1 MKVTFPTS
9 IEAETVEAFDRRDAI
24 AAVSA
29 MQKFLKPGGV
39 AVIGAS
45 RNHDSIGGMLFKN
58 IVEGGFEG
66 AVFPVNS
73 KAGVVQSVTAYKSV
87 LDCPGPVDLALVVV
101 PARAVVGVAKECA
114 QKGVKGLVVVS
125 SGFAETGKEGA
136 ALQQQLVEVCRES
149 GMRLIGP
156 NCMGI
161 VNTDP
166 KVSLN
171 AQFSPF
177 QPKFG
182 RTAFFSQSGALG
194 ITVIEHANRQG
205 LGMSSF
211 ISVGNR
217 ADVSNNDLIQYW
229 ETDEGTE
236 LILLYLESFGNPRK
250 FARVARRVTR
260 KKPILAV
267 KSGRSTAGF
276 RATQSHTGALL
287 AASDVTVDALFRQ
300 AGVIRIDTLGEMF
313 DVASL
318 LVSQPVP
325 KGSRVAIVTNAG
337 GAGILAA
344 DACEGAGLQ
353 VPELGPEIQAELRS
367 FLSPEAGVR
376 NPVDMIASATP
387 EDYAKA
393 IRAVSKNSDIDAIVI
408 LFVPPI
414 AIVPEDVAKQIL
426 TATAELQGRIPVITN
441 FMATHGMPEM
451 LIDGPVKVPSYPFP
465 EVAVRALA
473 RAVSYGKWLQ
483 RPVEAPRRFQD
494 VRKEEAIGLVSRNLA
509 RGAGWLPPEE
519 AEKLL
524 ECYGIP
530 IVRTVRA
537 SSAEDAA
544 RAASE
549 MGGRVVLKGIA
560 EGLVHK
566 TEAGAVVLNL
576 SGEAQVRDA
585 AERMKAGLSARGLK
599 ASGFLVQPML
609 QQGVEMIVG
618 ATTDPTFGPVVACGA
633 GGTLVELMKDVSI
646 RITPVAPLD
655 ASEMLHDLKTFPLL
669 EGYRGAPA
677 CDVPALEEVVQRV
690 SALADDI
697 PEVIELDLNP
707 VMVGPEGA
715 SVVDFRVRL
724 GERWPA
730 VPLGA
735 VR

>member
-1 MKVTFPTS
+1 
-9 IEAETVEAFDRRDAI
+9 
-24 AAVSA
+24 
-29 MQKFLKPGGV
+29 
-39 AVIGAS
+39 
-45 RNHDSIGGMLFKN
+45 
-58 IVEGGFEG
+58 
-66 AVFPVNS
+66 
-73 KAGVVQSVTAYKSV
+73 
-87 LDCPGPVDLALVVV
+87 
-101 PARAVVGVAKECA
+101 
-114 QKGVKGLVVVS
+114 
-125 SGFAETGKEGA
+125 
-136 ALQQQLVEVCRES
+136 
-149 GMRLIGP
+149 
-156 NCMGI
+156 
-161 VNTDP
+161 
-166 KVSLN
+166 
-171 AQFSPF
+171 
-177 QPKFG
+177 
-182 RTAFFSQSGALG
+182 
-194 ITVIEHANRQG
+194 
-205 LGMSSF
+205 
-211 ISVGNR
+211 
-217 ADVSNNDLIQYW
+217 
-229 ETDEGTE
+229 
-236 LILLYLESFGNPRK
+236 
-250 FARVARRVTR
+250 
-260 KKPILAV
+260 
-267 KSGRSTAGF
+267 
-276 RATQSHTGALL
+276 
-287 AASDVTVDALFRQ
+287 
-300 AGVIRIDTLGEMF
+300 
-313 DVASL
+313 
-318 LVSQPVP
+318 
-325 KGSRVAIVTNAG
+325 
-337 GAGILAA
+337 
-344 DACEGAGLQ
+344 
-353 VPELGPEIQAELRS
+353 LRS

-426 TATAELQGRIPVITN
+426 TATAELQGRIPVVTN

-451 LIDGPVKVPSYPFP
+451 LIDGRVKVPSYPFP

-483 RPVEAPRRFQD
+483 RPVVAPRRFQN
-494 VRKEEAIGLVSRNLA
+494 VRKEEAIGLVSKNLA

-549 MGGRVVLKGIA
+549 IGGRVVLKGIA
-560 EGLVHK
+560 EGLLHK
-566 TEAGAVVLNL
+566 TEAGAVMLNL

-585 AERMKAGLSARGLK
+585 AERMSAGLSARGLK

-609 QQGVEMIVG
+609 QGVEMIVG

-646 RITPVAPLD
+646 RITPVTPLD

-690 SALADDI
+690 SALADDV

-724 GERWPA
+724 GERWPT